1 MQRLSEKD
9 WKVFPAFGNEGILSI
24 ATTSS
29 SIDAVRLNSGPDVA
43 VPYITRSDL
52 NNGVSKFVSTLN
64 YEFGSDAAGCITVG
78 LDTQTTFYQPY
89 RFVTGQ
95 NIQIITGSKL
105 NEKVALFLVT
115 ILREQMHAKFN
126 WGGNGATL
134 GRMKRLEVML
144 PVDDSGNPD
153 FNYMEDYASRTR
165 GGMLM
170 RYREFIAG
178 QLPELE
184 YKDVPALDEKEWAEF
199 PLEELFT
206 VGAGKRLT
214 NADKVEGKRPF
225 IGATDN
231 TNGVTGFVSNDNSS
245 RDKNVLGV
253 NYNGAPCIAFYHP
266 YECIFTDD
274 VKRMHLKNYGD
285 NKYVL
290 LFFKAI
296 VMQQRSKYSYGYKFK
311 EKRMLRQKLMVP
323 LNDLS
328 EPDYAYMEQYAKN
341 MMLKKY
347 EQYLEFLEEGDATSD
362 C

>member
-9 WKVFPAFGNEGILSI
+9 WKVFPAFANEGILSI

-78 LDTQTTFYQPY
+78 LDTQTAFYQPY

-165 GGMLM
+165 GACSCGIENLLLGSFPSLSIKMFLLSM
-170 RYREFIAG
+170 KKNGRN
-178 QLPELE
+178 
-184 YKDVPALDEKEWAEF
+184 F
-199 PLEELFT
+199 PLKSSLLW
-206 VGAGKRLT
+206 GQ
-214 NADKVEGKRPF
+214 
-225 IGATDN
+225 
-231 TNGVTGFVSNDNSS
+231 VS
-245 RDKNVLGV
+245 G
-253 NYNGAPCIAFYHP
+253 
-266 YECIFTDD
+266 
-274 VKRMHLKNYGD
+274 
-285 NKYVL
+285 
-290 LFFKAI
+290 
-296 VMQQRSKYSYGYKFK
+296 
-311 EKRMLRQKLMVP
+311 
-323 LNDLS
+323 
-328 EPDYAYMEQYAKN
+328 
-341 MMLKKY
+341 
-347 EQYLEFLEEGDATSD
+347 
-362 C
+362 